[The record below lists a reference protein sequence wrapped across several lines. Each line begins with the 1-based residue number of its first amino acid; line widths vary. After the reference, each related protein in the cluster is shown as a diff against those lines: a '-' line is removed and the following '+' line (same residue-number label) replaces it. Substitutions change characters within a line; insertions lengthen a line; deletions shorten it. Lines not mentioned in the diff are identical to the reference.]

1 MSAQTVATPR
11 NTTFKIGWIVLLILS
26 ALAAF
31 WHTAAVF
38 IMMDEAT
45 LFLGWAAF
53 NLYSTIV
60 LYLPF
65 RRGAKW
71 AWYTSWLLVIGFA
84 APILISQES
93 FTVYYLGAAVIMAVS
108 LLLTRPTFSHQDRA
122 S

>member
-1 MSAQTVATPR
+1 MTTQTVATR
-11 NTTFKIGWIVLLILS
+11 NTAFQIGWVALLVIS
-26 ALAAF
+26 ALAAV
-31 WHTAAVF
+31 WHTIAVF

-65 RRGAKW
+65 RRGQTW

-84 APILISQES
+84 APILFSQES
-93 FTVYYLGAAVIMAVS
+93 FTVYYLGAAVVMAFS
-108 LLLTRPTFSHQDRA
+108 LLLTRSAFFSEKG
-122 S
+122 